1 MKHIGFIGLGTMG
14 KLMAATLIQKGY
26 PVTGMLTKWTSSSS
40 SARKQ
45 CRRRLKRPARR
56 TC

>member
-1 MKHIGFIGLGTMG
+1 
-14 KLMAATLIQKGY
+14 MAATLIQKGY